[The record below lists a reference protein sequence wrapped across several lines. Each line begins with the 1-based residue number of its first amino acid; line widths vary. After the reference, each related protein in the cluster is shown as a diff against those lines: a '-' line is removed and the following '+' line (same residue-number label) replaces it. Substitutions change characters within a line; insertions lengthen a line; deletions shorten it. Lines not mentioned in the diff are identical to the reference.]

1 MTDAAAMP
9 GAMDPVYL
17 VDDDTDLRNELAD
30 ALAESDYVVRGFASG
45 EAFLEVQADLPP
57 GCIVLDLTMPG
68 MNGMQVH
75 KALVERDS
83 QHVVVMLTGTGSI
96 ATAVAALRTGVVD
109 FVEKPAQLDALR
121 DCIEMAR
128 VRRLAV
134 AATREKLATAR
145 DRFAPLTP
153 REMEVVYGMMMGLSA
168 KMTARRLD
176 LSFRTVESYR
186 ANLMVKLGARNLAE
200 VVRMAI
206 EAELKPIGP
215 ILEE

>member
-1 MTDAAAMP
+1 MTDAAAVP

-30 ALAESDYVVRGFASG
+30 ALAESDYAVRGFASG

-145 DRFAPLTP
+145 ERFAPLTP

-186 ANLMVKLGARNLAE
+186 ANLMVKLSARNLAE

-206 EAELKPIGP
+206 EAELTPTGP

>member
-1 MTDAAAMP
+1 MTDPDAIPA
-9 GAMDPVYL
+9 DPVYL

-30 ALAESDYVVRGFASG
+30 ALEELGYAVQGFASG
-45 EAFLEVQADLPP
+45 EAFLNVQADLAP
-57 GCIVLDLTMPG
+57 GCVVLDLTMPG

-75 KALVERDS
+75 TALVDRGS
-83 QHVVVMLTGTGSI
+83 RHVVVMLTGTGSI

-109 FVEKPAQLDALR
+109 FVEKPVQLDTLKE
-121 DCIEMAR
+121 CIEIAQ

-134 AATREKLATAR
+134 AATREKLDAAR
-145 DRFAPLTP
+145 ARFAPLTP
-153 REMEVVYGMMMGLSA
+153 RELEVVYGMMLGQSA

-186 ANLMVKLGARNLAE
+186 ANLMVKLGVRSLAE

-206 EAELKPIGP
+206 EADITPVGP

>member
-1 MTDAAAMP
+1 MTDPDAIPA
-9 GAMDPVYL
+9 DPVYL

-30 ALAESDYVVRGFASG
+30 ALEELGYAVQGFASG
-45 EAFLEVQADLPP
+45 EAFLDVQADLAP
-57 GCIVLDLTMPG
+57 GCVVLDLTMPG

-75 KALVERDS
+75 TALVDRNS
-83 QHVVVMLTGTGSI
+83 RHVVVMLTGTGSI

-109 FVEKPAQLDALR
+109 FVEKPVQLDTLKE
-121 DCIEMAR
+121 CIEIAQ
-128 VRRLAV
+128 VRRMAV
-134 AATREKLATAR
+134 AATRDKLDAAR
-145 DRFAPLTP
+145 ARFAPLTP
-153 REMEVVYGMMMGLSA
+153 REMEVVYGMMMGQSA

-186 ANLMVKLGARNLAE
+186 ANLMVKLGVRTLAE

-206 EAELKPIGP
+206 EAEITPVGP

>member
-1 MTDAAAMP
+1 MTDAAAVP

-30 ALAESDYVVRGFASG
+30 ALAESDYTVRGFASG

-145 DRFAPLTP
+145 ERFAPLTP

-186 ANLMVKLGARNLAE
+186 ANLMVKLSARNLAE

-206 EAELKPIGP
+206 EAELTPTGP

>member
-1 MTDAAAMP
+1 
-9 GAMDPVYL
+9 MDPVYL

-30 ALAESDYVVRGFASG
+30 ALAESDYAVRGFASG

-186 ANLMVKLGARNLAE
+186 ANLMVKLSARNLAE

-206 EAELKPIGP
+206 EAELTPTGP